1 MVLSKREFIKDIIL
15 EQQHNN
21 KIAIEDEKEHITYR
35 ELHNTCTKISETI
48 QRESDCKNNRNV
60 GIFLNNSVDYA
71 KAYFSIAYMDRTII
85 PVEVTLSKEQIVS
98 ILDYCEIS
106 TIITNKKYYEQL
118 TNSLQDYEYFMEI
131 FCIEENKLYQFEG
144 KSRLLSESMESGV
157 SVQDTAIMLH
167 TSGTTS
173 NPKRL
178 MLTHNNLITNVKS
191 NIKSLKLNEE
201 DKSLIVLPMYFGYCN
216 SSQFLTHMYLGAS
229 VVIAPQPFNPARFLS
244 FIEKYS
250 ITNTTCIPSMLFLT
264 IAMKKKYDLQ
274 NIVKTIYVN
283 DINVKKIYNSNCI
296 VLENNV
302 FDLNISDYKINKVF
316 LGHAFEHFWG
326 ESDIKFIEKVGNEL
340 PIGGKCCIEPLFI
353 GQKYIEVIREGF
365 LHDKQ
370 DDNPIR
376 IITKTSMFPGK
387 VEENMG
393 FARIY
398 DIQSFERRIK
408 QIAKKCGLKITI
420 YSFKSNDKYLPDMIK
435 YKFKRKEIN
444 YPYRM
449 LILEKE
455 K

>member
-1 MVLSKREFIKDIIL
+1 MKSGDYIDVLHK
-15 EQQHNN
+15 
-21 KIAIEDEKEHITYR
+21 AIEDKDLEDMTVVRCIKLDEHLLKSGM
-35 ELHNTCTKISETI
+35 E
-48 QRESDCKNNRNV
+48 DNNIENYTRS
-60 GIFLNNSVDYA
+60 LRY
-71 KAYFSIAYMDRTII
+71 Y
-85 PVEVTLSKEQIVS
+85 LSKIMMELKPEDVV
-98 ILDYCEIS
+98 LDVGGGDDGIAS
-106 TIITNKKYYEQL
+106 
-118 TNSLQDYEYFMEI
+118 
-131 FCIEENKLYQFEG
+131 KL
-144 KSRLLSESMESGV
+144 K
-157 SVQDTAIMLH
+157 
-167 TSGTTS
+167 
-173 NPKRL
+173 
-178 MLTHNNLITNVKS
+178 
-191 NIKSLKLNEE
+191 
-201 DKSLIVLPMYFGYCN
+201 
-216 SSQFLTHMYLGAS
+216 
-229 VVIAPQPFNPARFLS
+229 
-244 FIEKYS
+244 
-250 ITNTTCIPSMLFLT
+250 
-264 IAMKKKYDLQ
+264 